1 MDEDASSS
9 GRVRELPAR
18 LRAPGLAPWQQ
29 NLYVLWFGSLIVS
42 ASFSLVMPFLPLYLV
57 QLGLRGDP
65 SLWSGAV
72 LAGAFLGTAVMSPVW
87 GTLADRFGQRA
98 MLLRSGFSLA
108 LIYLLMG
115 YAQTPLQ
122 LAVLRVLFG
131 MMSGFIP
138 ASTALVASNTP
149 TQALGRALGALQT
162 GGAVGGVLGPLF
174 GGVIA
179 HLVGFRGAFTL
190 SAAGLFL
197 GATLAFLFV
206 GERVQAGPARGLGAL
221 LTDLRGLLQS
231 GSLRAAYGVLF
242 LMQLGLMMAAPVL
255 PLVIAARAGRASV
268 LAVGL
273 LFSLAGVAQVIGAPF
288 TARLG
293 KRWSYAAVLAA
304 SLAAAGLLMLPQ
316 AFAGIGGLAAARL
329 AFGVAL
335 AWATVSVNL
344 IVARAAPEGHRGQAF
359 GLLNTVTSLGS
370 MAATLAGGF
379 AGDLLGWSWA
389 IVLSGGFF
397 MVAAA
402 LALWAMRAGR
412 LPRVREA

>member
-1 MDEDASSS
+1 MDEEASSHGS
-9 GRVRELPAR
+9 VRELPAR

-65 SLWSGAV
+65 SLWSGVV

-87 GTLADRFGQRA
+87 GSLADRFGQRA

-108 LIYLLMG
+108 VIYFLMG
-115 YAQTPLQ
+115 YAQSPLQ

-149 TQALGRALGALQT
+149 TPELGRALGALQT

-179 HLVGFRGAFTL
+179 HLVGFRGAFKL
-190 SAAGLFL
+190 SAAGLLL

-206 GERVQAGPARGLGAL
+206 GERVQVVPSRGVRAL
-221 LTDLRGLLQS
+221 VTDLRALLQG
-231 GSLRAAYGVLF
+231 GSLRAAYSILF
-242 LMQLGLMMAAPVL
+242 LMQLGVMMAAPVL
-255 PLVIAARAGRASV
+255 PLLIASRAGRASV
-268 LAVGL
+268 VAVGV
-273 LFSLAGVAQVIGAPF
+273 LFSLAGVAQVFGSPF
-288 TARLG
+288 TARLAR
-293 KRWSYAAVLAA
+293 RWSYPAVLAA
-304 SLAAAGLLMLPQ
+304 SLAAAGVLMLPQ
-316 AFAGIGGLAAARL
+316 AFAPIAGLAAARL

-344 IVARAAPEGHRGQAF
+344 LVARAAPEGHRGQAF

-370 MAATLAGGF
+370 MVATFAGGF

-397 MVAAA
+397 LVAAA
-402 LALWAMRAGR
+402 LALWATRTGR
-412 LPRVREA
+412 LPRVGEA